1 MHNKADTVGRNM
13 GVKVARRVTKLA
25 VGSLLLGWL
34 IPGGGHFLQ
43 GRFYRGLLL
52 LISIA
57 GLFFMGLRMQG
68 KIYLLNS
75 GDILDM
81 LGFIGDLCAGGLYF
95 LTRAMDWGHGAI
107 QLATADYGTKFII
120 VAGLLNFIS
129 AVDAYD
135 IAMGKKP

>member
-1 MHNKADTVGRNM
+1 MPGKADTVSRNM

-25 VGSLLLGWL
+25 VGSLLLGCL

-52 LISIA
+52 LSSIA
-57 GLFFMGLRMQG
+57 GLFFMGLMMQG